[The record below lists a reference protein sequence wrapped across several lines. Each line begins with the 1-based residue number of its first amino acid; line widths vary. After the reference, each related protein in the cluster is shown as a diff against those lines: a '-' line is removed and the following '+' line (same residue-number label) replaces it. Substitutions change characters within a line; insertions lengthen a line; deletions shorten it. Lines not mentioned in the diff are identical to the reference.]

1 LKNPLLQSEGVMV
14 PLARQELRQAARRGQ
29 TVLLVWTRRIG
40 AIGWRY
46 GWQVVRVGDR
56 SLPLA
61 WVAEAGPA
69 HIGFEGQRRVSE
81 RVLEW
86 LPAGAKGLLS
96 ADRFYPSVE
105 LFAWLHVHG
114 WHDRLRLK
122 GNLLADPGVGAKS
135 L

>member
-1 LKNPLLQSEGVMV
+1 MKNPLLQSEGVMA
-14 PLARQELRQAARRGQ
+14 PLARQELRQAARPGQ
-29 TVLLVWTRRIG
+29 TVLLVWTRRIW

-46 GWQVVRVGDR
+46 GWQVVRIGDR
-56 SLPLA
+56 SLPWA

-69 HIGFEGQRRVSE
+69 HIGFEGQRRVLE

-105 LFAWLHVHG
+105 
-114 WHDRLRLK
+114 RLA
-122 GNLLADPGVGAKS
+122 G
-135 L
+135 